1 MVAKILDGFL
11 QSLQTCHPKAVDYV
25 GERSRPSLRLLFQ
38 TGPLSEALLEPSSD
52 PRWLGT
58 FATLSLF

>member
-11 QSLQTCHPKAVDYV
+11 RSLQAGHPKVVDYV

-38 TGPLSEALLEPSSD
+38 TGLLSEALLEPSSD
-52 PRWLGT
+52 PQWLGT
-58 FATLSLF
+58 FATLFLF